1 MHASGMNGMNPSFF
15 MSVLPS
21 KECDRNPGVHEDR
34 VDQPVKINL
43 RRNFDLQ
50 KNDERDDGLNESDD
64 GPELLRHEHI
74 VVEDDCEAGIEHI
87 DICHHQVER
96 GEDEEIVLQKLHDAV
111 KDDNAVPFDA
121 FSEKDGNVPFRAV
134 ELALGPPLSLAA

>member
-1 MHASGMNGMNPSFF
+1 MNGMNPSFF

-74 VVEDDCEAGIEHI
+74 VVEDDCEAGIESPGRTW
-87 DICHHQVER
+87 R
-96 GEDEEIVLQKLHDAV
+96 GR
-111 KDDNAVPFDA
+111 
-121 FSEKDGNVPFRAV
+121 GNSSAK
-134 ELALGPPLSLAA
+134 AA

>member
-1 MHASGMNGMNPSFF
+1 MNESLDRPCHYCPISFVSDLPVQNACFWYEWYEPILF

-50 KNDERDDGLNESDD
+50 KNDEWDDGLNESDD

-96 GEDEEIVLQKLHDAV
+96 GEDEEIVLQKLHDAI
-111 KDDNAVPFDA
+111 
-121 FSEKDGNVPFRAV
+121 
-134 ELALGPPLSLAA
+134 

>member
-1 MHASGMNGMNPSFF
+1 MNHLTGPAITALFLSCQTCLFKMHASGMNGMNPSFF

-50 KNDERDDGLNESDD
+50 KNDEWDDGLNESDD

-111 KDDNAVPFDA
+111 
-121 FSEKDGNVPFRAV
+121 
-134 ELALGPPLSLAA
+134 

>member
-64 GPELLRHEHI
+64 SPELLRHEHI
-74 VVEDDCEAGIEHI
+74 VVKDDGEAGVEHI
-87 DICHHQVER
+87 DIRHHQVEC
-96 GEDEEIVLQKLHDAV
+96 GEDEEIVLQKLHDAI
-111 KDDNAVPFDA
+111 
-121 FSEKDGNVPFRAV
+121 
-134 ELALGPPLSLAA
+134 